1 MKFFI
6 LFALLYTATAYAR
19 TPIAQYSWH
28 NQVASSQVFIFDD
41 GEIQHQERHQYQV
54 DTIDEA
60 PLFEAELRVVK
71 DFIVLFFFL
80 V

>member
-6 LFALLYTATAYAR
+6 LFAFLYSALTYGS
-19 TPIAQYSWH
+19 TPIAQYAWQ

-41 GEIQHQERHQYQV
+41 GEILHQERHQYQV

-60 PLFEAELRVVK
+60 PFGSRASSS
-71 DFIVLFFFL
+71 
-80 V
+80 